1 MDELEKNKIKY
12 HEARV
17 KFNKLTDIRNKSKH
31 NDELDKEIKELSIII
46 SDLKSKISWLIKGD
60 IKMQTFLPSYKKC
73 GWRELD
79 NLEYIWPK

>member
-17 KFNKLTDIRNKSKH
+17 KFNKLNDIRKKSKY
-31 NDELDKEIKELSIII
+31 NDKLDKELKELSIII

-60 IKMQTFLPSYKKC
+60 IKMQTFL
-73 GWRELD
+73 R
-79 NLEYIWPK
+79 N

>member
-17 KFNKLTDIRNKSKH
+17 KFNKLNDIRNKSKY
-31 NDELDKEIKELSIII
+31 DDKLDKELKELSIII

-60 IKMQTFLPSYKKC
+60 ISK
-73 GWRELD
+73 
-79 NLEYIWPK
+79 

>member
-1 MDELEKNKIKY
+1 MDELEKNRIKY

-46 SDLKSKISWLIKGD
+46 ENLKNKIS
-60 IKMQTFLPSYKKC
+60 
-73 GWRELD
+73 
-79 NLEYIWPK
+79 

>member
-17 KFNKLTDIRNKSKH
+17 KFNKLNDIRNKSKY
-31 NDELDKEIKELSIII
+31 NDELDKELKELSIII

-60 IKMQTFLPSYKKC
+60 IKKKDWINHPARLMRA
-73 GWRELD
+73 GQ
-79 NLEYIWPK
+79 PAT

>member
-17 KFNKLTDIRNKSKH
+17 KFNKLNDIRKKSKY
-31 NDELDKEIKELSIII
+31 NDKLDKELKELSIII

-60 IKMQTFLPSYKKC
+60 IKM
-73 GWRELD
+73 
-79 NLEYIWPK
+79 

>member
-17 KFNKLTDIRNKSKH
+17 KFNKLNDIRNKSKH
-31 NDELDKEIKELSIII
+31 NDELDKELKELSIII

-60 IKMQTFLPSYKKC
+60 IKMQTFLPYADFKLSARRYV
-73 GWRELD
+73 
-79 NLEYIWPK
+79 I